1 MAQDDKRTIVNAK
14 IVGSIPTP
22 VNEILIFS
30 FPSSGREAKRGVE
43 LRS

>member
-14 IVGSIPTP
+14 VVGPIPTP

-30 FPSSGREAKRGVE
+30 FLRSGREAKRGVK